1 MDLSN
6 SFVDDSQPKD
16 PVTGHFLRNVLYEVP
31 KERGEWRDAQ
41 PMVLAKL
48 VVRVDDVDGAP
59 MVNSR

>member
-1 MDLSN
+1 
-6 SFVDDSQPKD
+6 VDDSQPKD